1 MKEQPPRTS
10 PRWITHLVFVLG
22 LLSCLAFRAIP
33 VLDQLAAGW
42 VRPVWYAGVL
52 VTLVFFLYR
61 SRISQRRRRTI
72 RRFGL
77 IGSLQRGESLS
88 ADQRRAAR
96 YLLDSL
102 VESREVHNYYAIFIL
117 SGVAIALDQLLAHVG

>member
-1 MKEQPPRTS
+1 MSQQPPQTS
-10 PRWITHLVFVLG
+10 SKWITHGVFALG
-22 LLSCLAFRAIP
+22 IFSSLAFRAIP
-33 VLDQLAAGW
+33 VMDHLLASW

-52 VTLVFFLYR
+52 GYVIFFFYR
-61 SRISQRRRRTI
+61 YRVSRRRRRTV
-72 RRFGL
+72 REFRL
-77 IGSLQRGESLS
+77 IESLEGEEDLS

-117 SGVAIALDQLLAHVG
+117 SGVAIALDQVLAHLG